1 MYVAVVSAILGQ
13 ALLFGDVKVLVY
25 GLLVSVAFHL
35 FVVGY
40 EEPTL
45 RRSHGEEY
53 DAFRANVPRW
63 IPRARGWRE
72 R

>member
-1 MYVAVVSAILGQ
+1 VLGWGVVLW
-13 ALLFGDVKVLVY
+13 L
-25 GLLVSVAFHL
+25 AFHL

-45 RRSHGEEY
+45 RSKFGADY

-63 IPRARGWRE
+63 IPRLTPWRGR
-72 R
+72 